1 MSTTI
6 PCILRELGDRNPDG
20 FTKGDLLAAFIR
32 EGYSPDRAARR
43 YKECVA
49 SNQIVP
55 CPEETPGAEPT
66 WITIYSRVHWKFYEP
81 TLDEVHIVAV
91 KIARDGSVIVL

>member
-20 FTKGDLLAAFIR
+20 FTKKDLLAAFIK
-32 EGYSPDRAARR
+32 EGYSPDRALRR
-43 YKECVA
+43 YRECVA

-55 CPEETPGAEPT
+55 TEGDGWLTL
-66 WITIYSRVHWKFYEP
+66 YSRTHWKFHADD
-81 TLDEVHIVAV
+81 LDGVQIIAV
-91 KIARDGSVIVL
+91 KIARDGTVIYL